1 MEQSPSRGVTKSLL
15 PLASQSLPHELV
27 ALELTLQIGKFRKL
41 MLKPLSI
48 PLHPLK
54 IDAWTMKFPFK
65 MVPCQGTC
73 QFLRGLRGIR
83 DDH

>member
-41 MLKPLSI
+41 ILKPLSI

-65 MVPCQGTC
+65 NGPLSGDMSILEGVTWDPG
-73 QFLRGLRGIR
+73 
-83 DDH
+83 